1 MPITIA
7 ICDDDEKQIKLLRKM
22 LNSWSASKPFALDI
36 AEYVSAESFLFSYA
50 DNPCDILLLDI
61 EMSGINGMKLAKK
74 LRDKGDMLPIVFITG
89 YSDYISDG
97 YDVEALHYLLKPVNK
112 DKLFAVLDKFADRN
126 VHSYQMILPC
136 KDETIRLS
144 PDRITYIEAQGRKT
158 DVFLSDGRALD
169 CDMSISKLADMNIH
183 SFVRCHRS
191 YLVNLRYVKSIGR
204 AEIELDNGVSIPL
217 SRRLHN
223 EVNASFIKFY
233 KGEKK

>member
-1 MPITIA
+1 
-7 ICDDDEKQIKLLRKM
+7 
-22 LNSWSASKPFALDI
+22 
-36 AEYVSAESFLFSYA
+36 
-50 DNPCDILLLDI
+50 
-61 EMSGINGMKLAKK
+61 MKLAKK

-126 VHSYQMILPC
+126 VHSYQIILSS
-136 KDETIRLS
+136 KGETLRLS

-158 DVFLSDGRALD
+158 DVFLSHGRALD
-169 CDMSISKLADMNIH
+169 CDMSISKLADMNIYG
-183 SFVRCHRS
+183 FVRCHRS

-204 AEIELDNGVSIPL
+204 AEVKLDNGVSIPL

-223 EVNASFIKFY
+223 EVNSSFIKFY
-233 KGEKK
+233 TGEKK